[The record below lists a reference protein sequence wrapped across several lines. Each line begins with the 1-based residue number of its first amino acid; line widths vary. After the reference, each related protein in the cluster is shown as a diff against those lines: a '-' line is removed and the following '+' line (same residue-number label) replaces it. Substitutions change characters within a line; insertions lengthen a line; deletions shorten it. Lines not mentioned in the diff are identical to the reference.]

1 MSSALR
7 TVLVVAMT
15 SLAVL
20 SSAVL
25 GAVRPGPSST
35 VSDVPPAPGP
45 EAGGAAC
52 VTGAG
57 PLRTVADLVLV
68 AAPGAPPAADVPA
81 RGIVLRLGGDA
92 GGDVERSA
100 LGPLSPG
107 ALTRS
112 EYELA
117 TDGWLWTGWADRP
130 ILAWQEWSTPGAPGQ
145 PGGTVA
151 STCLTVDS
159 RIQTVLGLTTAGG
172 DEALLRLANP
182 FSADATFAVSLVT
195 PTEVLDPV
203 ALRNVS
209 VPGGTRVTVRLNDH
223 APEQADL
230 AAVVT
235 VGAGRLAVE
244 GLQRSVAAIGG
255 VDGLT
260 SVPPVLGPSV
270 AWTVPWLP
278 TGPDVDGAVWILN
291 PSSRDVVV
299 EVAVHTPEGATVPER
314 DAVFDI
320 GPGGLRRI
328 DVSEVSSDA
337 RRVLGF
343 TFRSQ
348 TTGVLVGA
356 GARFRAEEPSRTGL
370 VRFAASPGPD
380 GLWAVAGVTDADRQ
394 TVLHIVNLSEEP
406 VAPDITLTT
415 LPAPASS
422 GPPEE
427 GEEPDGAL
435 PPTDADADADGNGID
450 DPGAQDAPPD
460 PEPTT
465 VALSSPTIAPGAV
478 GRIVL
483 PLDGAGAWSAFVSGG
498 PGLVVA
504 RTTLGD
510 AVLGPVAVGA
520 TPSRAWRTV
529 DPTRSG
535 RVRPGWVT
543 DLGTVADLR
552 PIRPDVVTEAG

>member
-1 MSSALR
+1 MSGALR

-25 GAVRPGPSST
+25 GAVRPAPPST
-35 VSDVPPAPGP
+35 VSDAPPSPGP

-57 PLRTVADLVLV
+57 PLRTVAELVLV
-68 AAPGAPPAADVPA
+68 APPGAPPAGDVPA
-81 RGIVLRLGGDA
+81 RGIVLRLGSDA
-92 GGDVERSA
+92 GSDVERSA
-100 LGPLSPG
+100 FGPLTPG
-107 ALTRS
+107 ALMRS
-112 EYELA
+112 ESELA

-145 PGGTVA
+145 PGGSVA
-151 STCLTVDS
+151 SACLTVDA
-159 RIQTVLGLTTAGG
+159 RVQTVLGLSTAGG

-270 AWTVPWLP
+270 TWTVPWLP
-278 TGPDVDGAVWILN
+278 TGPDVDGSVWILN
-291 PSSRDVVV
+291 PSARDVVI

-328 DVSEVSSDA
+328 DVPEVSSDD

-380 GLWAVAGVTDADRQ
+380 GLWAVAGVTDDGRQ
-394 TVLHIVNLSEEP
+394 TVLHIVNLSEGP
-406 VAPDITLTT
+406 VAPDILLTT
-415 LPAPASS
+415 LPEPPPS
-422 GPPEE
+422 GLPEE
-427 GEEPDGAL
+427 GEGPDGAL
-435 PPTDADADADGNGID
+435 PPADSDADADGID
-450 DPGAQDAPPD
+450 GSGAQEAPPD

-465 VALSSPTIAPGAV
+465 VALSAPTIAPGAV

-498 PGLVVA
+498 SGLVVV

-510 AVLGPVAVGA
+510 AVLGPVAVAA

-529 DPTRSG
+529 EPTRSG
-535 RVRPGWVT
+535 RARPGWVT

-552 PIRPDVVTEAG
+552 PIRPDVVEAG